1 MNMAA
6 GVKDVKMTMRY
17 PSQPDFA
24 VLGTSVFNLSFAERK
39 FIHIGC
45 TWLSDRYSPVVIIIS
60 PSMYFWMDIDKFIN
74 FLQLI
79 DEVIS
84 FMDESCKSKI
94 YLNSVFNIVKSKCFS
109 KSYLS
114 ISGKGSEEE
123 KMGRISLTE
132 KNLFALK
139 EMKSCLLEV
148 TKEKYETCNLLYTQ
162 SKEVYEKV
170 KDLVINK
177 FLVLPENLMYSIVKS
192 MDISLLPK
200 TSTALYKEIV
210 TFDYK
215 CIIKRIWEQFIEDFK
230 HQTNQDVKQMTNE
243 NISKN
248 DDQQDH
254 LENHNEN
261 VQDDNVHRINNDLS
275 NPFND
280 QIQIWE
286 NCNDLFG

>member
-1 MNMAA
+1 MAA

-24 VLGTSVFNLSFAERK
+24 VLETSVFNLSFAERK
-39 FIHIGC
+39 FIHISC
-45 TWLSDRYSPVVIIIS
+45 TWINDRYSPVMIILS
-60 PSMYFWMDIDKFIN
+60 PS
-74 FLQLI
+74 
-79 DEVIS
+79 
-84 FMDESCKSKI
+84 
-94 YLNSVFNIVKSKCFS
+94 
-109 KSYLS
+109 
-114 ISGKGSEEE
+114 SEEE
-123 KMGRISLTE
+123 KMGHISLTE
-132 KNLFALK
+132 ENLYALK

-148 TKEKYETCNLLYTQ
+148 TKEKYETCNLLYMQ

-210 TFDYK
+210 TFHYK

-275 NPFND
+275 NSF
-280 QIQIWE
+280 
-286 NCNDLFG
+286 